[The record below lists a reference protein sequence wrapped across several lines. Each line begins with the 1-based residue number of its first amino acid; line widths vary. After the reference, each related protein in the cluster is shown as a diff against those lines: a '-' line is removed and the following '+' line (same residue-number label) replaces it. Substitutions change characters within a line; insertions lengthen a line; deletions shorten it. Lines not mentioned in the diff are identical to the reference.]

1 MPGNVPET
9 RTLILKVSLQLFLK
23 KGYKEVSYQDIINKT
38 GLSKGAI
45 YHYFKSKDDLLAHV
59 FEFLLEA
66 TRQPETEDPENQV
79 TNLSS
84 FKKLFIGSK
93 KETVKNFKKLLG
105 TKSLKFNKI
114 LFFLEAIAEN
124 ERLKDII
131 VEIMKLEKEFLEKC
145 FLGLQKYNKLPKG
158 KDPSLLAESLF
169 WMLQGKEMMI
179 FFVSSVDQEDDFI
192 KIYDKTISDFFKII

>member
-1 MPGNVPET
+1 MPKDAIET
-9 RTLILKVSLQLFLK
+9 RTFILKVSLQLFLK

-66 TRQPETEDPENQV
+66 TRQPEQENPENLV

-93 KETVKNFKKLLG
+93 REQVKNFKKLLG
-105 TKSLKFNKI
+105 TKTLKFNKF

-124 ERLKDII
+124 ERLKVII
-131 VEIMKLEKEFLEKC
+131 AEIMKLEIEFLKKC
-145 FLGLQKYNKLPKG
+145 FLGLQKHGNLPKG
-158 KDPSLLAESLF
+158 KDPSLLAEGLF
-169 WMLQGKEMMI
+169 WMLQGTEMMI
-179 FFVSSVDQEDDFI
+179 FFVSSIDQEEDFI
-192 KIYDKTISDFFKII
+192 KMYDKTISDFFRII